1 MTFKRSML
9 VLFFAASLACTVA
22 GETVYF
28 LVGPLPRIWNNRE
41 SYVLPL
47 SKEED
52 INYARYLISRN
63 QLGLLDG
70 DRSILDGDRSIV
82 VAYITTGMD
91 GINRNYLDPRFP
103 GWSWHVS
110 EFIAF
115 AQITIE
121 ILDGGPALLENE
133 FDWAHQTATGKYEIG
148 FWSFTVVRELG
159 PTPLYLSILPEGD
172 NLQLYWTGLG
182 TNYVYTLEGRDS
194 LASTNWSALPDA
206 SWPQQTN
213 HWTLAKADASARL
226 YRVRAEVFPAIASK
240 EIMGWLRDW

>member
-1 MTFKRSML
+1 ML

-28 LVGPLPRIWNNRE
+28 LVGTVSRIWDRKNE

-63 QLGLLDG
+63 QLGFLEG
-70 DRSILDGDRSIV
+70 DRAIV
-82 VAYITTGMD
+82 GAYVTAGMD

-110 EFIAF
+110 EFLGF
-115 AQITIE
+115 AEVTIE
-121 ILDGGPALLENE
+121 ILSGSPDLLENS
-133 FDWAHQTATGKYEIG
+133 FDWAHQTATGKYAIG
-148 FWSFTVVRELG
+148 FWGFTVVRELG
-159 PTPLYLSILPEGD
+159 PAPLYLSIVPEGD

-213 HWTLAKADASARL
+213 HWTLAKADARARL
-226 YRVRAEVFPAIASK
+226 YRVRAEVLQP
-240 EIMGWLRDW
+240 

>member
-22 GETVYF
+22 GETIYF
-28 LVGPLPRIWNNRE
+28 LVGAPSIWIWDNRE

-52 INYARYLISRN
+52 INYARYLILRN
-63 QLGLLDG
+63 QLGFSDG
-70 DRSILDGDRSIV
+70 DRAIV

-110 EFIAF
+110 EFIGF
-115 AQITIE
+115 GEVTVE
-121 ILDGGPALLENE
+121 ILDGGPDLLEKQ
-133 FDWAHQTATGKYEIG
+133 FDWAHQTAGGKYEIG
-148 FWSFTVVRELG
+148 FWAYTVVRELG
-159 PTPLYLSILPEGD
+159 PTPLYLSIVPEGD

-206 SWPQQTN
+206 SWPQKTN

-226 YRVRAEVFPAIASK
+226 YRVRAEVLQP
-240 EIMGWLRDW
+240 